1 MATAANTVSAITTI
15 DQALNTANEFLPS
28 LLQFASMFYAPA
40 AALTPFLPLISTALH
55 GVEQIETAMGVATPE
70 ATQQV
75 IDHLTPGA
83 PNSPVLSGPSTAIT
97 PAQ

>member
-15 DQALNTANEFLPS
+15 DQALNTANTFLPS
-28 LLQFASMFYAPA
+28 MLQFIGMFYAPA
-40 AALTPFLPLISTALH
+40 NALTPFLPLISTALQ
-55 GVEQIETAMGVATPE
+55 GVETVEQAMGIATPE

-75 IDHLTPGA
+75 IEHLTPGA
-83 PNSPVLSGPSTAIT
+83 PNSPALS